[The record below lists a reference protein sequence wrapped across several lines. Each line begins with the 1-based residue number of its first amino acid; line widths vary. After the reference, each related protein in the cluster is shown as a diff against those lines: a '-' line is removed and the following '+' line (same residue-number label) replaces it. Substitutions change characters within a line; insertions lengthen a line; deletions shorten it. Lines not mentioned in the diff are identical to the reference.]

1 MKIFINNSMN
11 ISETISNKINTNNPH
26 ILTDIKKEINYL
38 HNKSV
43 ALNTPIDTTLYL
55 LKHIEE
61 KRPISKNIESIYNLE
76 LVNKDSL
83 KSMIDIHHREKKKDY
98 LAIACY
104 SDILKKIDIKATNIE
119 IQLTKEFMKLSDQI
133 IKNHTIIKDT
143 IKILDSYFQ
152 NLKDRLDETPE
163 LENKI
168 NEYDNQNKIISS
180 LIKYNTSQKNIVTD
194 IEEKT
199 NKANKYN
206 KNLNGAIDEL
216 CKITSNYISILEDSD
231 QSKYHNKILEVIT
244 KHIEGIE
251 KINTTYLNI

>member
-1 MKIFINNSMN
+1 MKHQNS
-11 ISETISNKINTNNPH
+11 
-26 ILTDIKKEINYL
+26 
-38 HNKSV
+38 
-43 ALNTPIDTTLYL
+43 
-55 LKHIEE
+55 
-61 KRPISKNIESIYNLE
+61 
-76 LVNKDSL
+76 
-83 KSMIDIHHREKKKDY
+83 
-98 LAIACY
+98 
-104 SDILKKIDIKATNIE
+104 
-119 IQLTKEFMKLSDQI
+119 
-133 IKNHTIIKDT
+133 
-143 IKILDSYFQ
+143 
-152 NLKDRLDETPE
+152 
-163 LENKI
+163 KI